1 MYRIRSSPGTRG
13 HSRAEIAAPPLDPVA
28 MPAPSAPLH
37 LGGAWIEPA
46 AGRIRAPDGRTTIL
60 RAQSAAVLR
69 VLACRC
75 GDAVSKDALFDQ
87 VWGGIA
93 VTGDSLVQCIGE
105 IRSALGGAREV
116 VRALPGFGYMLAE
129 PPAPQITD
137 AEPIRFVIA
146 PDGVHI
152 AWRASGRGVPLLKAP
167 NWISHLSHERRSRLY
182 APFFE
187 RLGRVARIV
196 RLDQRGNGMSDWDV
210 PPLSVDAMVAD
221 IAEVAAAAG
230 LDRFF
235 LYGMSQGAAYSVA
248 FAARYPER
256 VHGLL
261 ILGGRGI
268 GSLVLGDAA
277 SLAHYQS
284 GLAVIRSGWDAEDP
298 SYRRY
303 FTGRLIPDAWP
314 ELAREYDDL
323 QRLSLPPANVEAY
336 WEFAARLDV
345 RAEAARLRVPALVLH
360 CRGDRMVPLHAGRAL
375 AAAIP
380 GARWIELEGDN
391 HLVIPGTAAFERALS
406 AMEAFIER
414 VPHGDI
420 ARSDSSGP
428 SSSGSD
434 RRTPGP

>member
-1 MYRIRSSPGTRG
+1 MAGSGVRESVAAGWRAMHRIRSSTATRG
-13 HSRAEIAAPPLDPVA
+13 HPRAEVAGPSRDPSEIV
-28 MPAPSAPLH
+28 PKSAPLH
-37 LGGAWIEPA
+37 LCGAWIEPA
-46 AGRIRAPDGRTTIL
+46 AGRVRAPDGTTTML

-69 VLACRC
+69 VLAGRC
-75 GDAVSKDALFDQ
+75 GDAVSKDALFEA
-87 VWGGIA
+87 VWGDIA
-93 VTGDSLVQCIGE
+93 VTGDSLVQCVGD
-105 IRSALGGAREV
+105 IRRALGGAREV
-116 VRALPGFGYMLAE
+116 VRTLPGFGYMLAE
-129 PPAPQITD
+129 PPAPRISD
-137 AEPIRFVIA
+137 AEPIRFVTA

-152 AWRASGRGVPLLKAP
+152 AWTASGRGAPLLKAP
-167 NWISHLSHERRSRLY
+167 NWISHLGHERRSRLY

-187 RLGRVARIV
+187 RLGRTARVV

-221 IAEVAAAAG
+221 ITAVADAAG

-248 FAARYPER
+248 FAARHPER
-256 VHGLL
+256 VRDLL

-277 SLAHYQS
+277 SLAHYRS
-284 GLAVIRSGWDAEDP
+284 GLEVIRSGWDAADP

-314 ELAREYDDL
+314 ELAREYDEL

-380 GARWIELEGDN
+380 GARLIELEGDN
-391 HLVIPGTAAFERALS
+391 HLVIPGTPAFDQALRAMAAFLDE
-406 AMEAFIER
+406 F
-414 VPHGDI
+414 
-420 ARSDSSGP
+420 
-428 SSSGSD
+428 
-434 RRTPGP
+434 RTAP